1 MSMNDQRG
9 KTAQPVMPGGAVP
22 GTAVTLPTELTH
34 VEPTKID
41 EETQQGANTLFFSVP
56 LTHFS
61 RFLRLRPTPRSV
73 ATSDRNF

>member
-22 GTAVTLPTELTH
+22 GTAVTLPTELAH

-41 EETQQGANTLFFSVP
+41 EETQQGANTLFF
-56 LTHFS
+56 F
-61 RFLRLRPTPRSV
+61 FRSV
-73 ATSDRNF
+73 HALLAVFTFTSNPEECRDK